1 MYFTQKQ
8 NGNEVIITK
17 ISFTTNIA
25 MLDEKKKDQ
34 QTQPMTIRSFLTRLA
49 STQVTTTKL
58 RRYIRCNVH
67 QYINYTFI
75 LYEAC

>member
-1 MYFTQKQ
+1 
-8 NGNEVIITK
+8 
-17 ISFTTNIA
+17 

>member
-34 QTQPMTIRSFLTRLA
+34 QTQPMTIRSFLTSRLHPSNNNKA
-49 STQVTTTKL
+49 KA
-58 RRYIRCNVH
+58 I
-67 QYINYTFI
+67 YT
-75 LYEAC
+75 L